1 MQCRGHMFSLTS
13 YSSILCKWLYIFY
26 GPSSQLLLLHTPP
39 ALHWEMKSSASGQ
52 AQTTC
57 LNYYMIYFL
66 PLSPFVPRNK
76 LLHRTQLVLTSEH
89 NDKPPQNNMSLGATF
104 CTTTTLYHIVV
115 KIFFWYFWTYLV
127 LASYKKETSWEAYNN
142 AQIST
147 FWKITHKKG
156 FVVLEKWWEAWV
168 VLLIRKAY

>member
-1 MQCRGHMFSLTS
+1 MQCRGHMFLLTS

-39 ALHWEMKSSASGQ
+39 TLHWEIKSSASGQ

-66 PLSPFVPRNK
+66 SLSPFVPRNK
-76 LLHRTQLVLTSEH
+76 LHRTTHWFWLLNTMITHLIITCLRVLHSVQLLH
-89 NDKPPQNNMSLGATF
+89 YIMIL
-104 CTTTTLYHIVV
+104 
-115 KIFFWYFWTYLV
+115 FWYFWTYLV

-156 FVVLEKWWEAWV
+156 FLILEKWSETW
-168 VLLIRKAY
+168 VLLLICYTT

>member
-89 NDKPPQNNMSLGATF
+89 NDNPPQNNMSLGATF
-104 CTTTTLYHIVV
+104 CTNYTISYCCEDSFL
-115 KIFFWYFWTYLV
+115 IFLDIFGTCV
-127 LASYKKETSWEAYNN
+127 I
-142 AQIST
+142 Q
-147 FWKITHKKG
+147 KG
-156 FVVLEKWWEAWV
+156 NKLRG
-168 VLLIRKAY
+168 L

>member
-26 GPSSQLLLLHTPP
+26 GPSSQLLPLHTPP

-89 NDKPPQNNMSLGATF
+89 NDNPPQNNMSLG
-104 CTTTTLYHIVV
+104 CYILYNYYTISYCYEDSFL
-115 KIFFWYFWTYLV
+115 IFLDIFGICV
-127 LASYKKETSWEAYNN
+127 I
-142 AQIST
+142 Q
-147 FWKITHKKG
+147 KG
-156 FVVLEKWWEAWV
+156 NKLRG
-168 VLLIRKAY
+168 LQ

>member
-26 GPSSQLLLLHTPP
+26 GPSSQLLLLLHTPP

-76 LLHRTQLVLTSEH
+76 LQLVLTSEH
-89 NDKPPQNNMSLGATF
+89 NDNPPQNNMSLGATF

-115 KIFFWYFWTYLV
+115 KILFWYFWTYLV
-127 LASYKKETSWEAYNN
+127 VASYKKETSWEAYNN

-156 FVVLEKWWEAWV
+156 FVVLEKWSEAWV
-168 VLLIRKAY
+168 LLLMRCT